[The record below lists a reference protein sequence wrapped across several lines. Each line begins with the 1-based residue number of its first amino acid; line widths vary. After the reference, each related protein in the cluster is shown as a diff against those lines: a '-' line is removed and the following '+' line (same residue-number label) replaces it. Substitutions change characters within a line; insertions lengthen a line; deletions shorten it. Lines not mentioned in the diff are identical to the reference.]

1 MTSAT
6 LITAILTL
14 GVHWGWQPVAGGGI
28 EYIIRID
35 PFTVDSMREGHDVFS
50 DLPPTLPAIRSYR
63 ITISDKPVPHEGE
76 PPPAGQPK
84 SVSAA
89 RPPATPSSAEATGQ
103 PSLAGEL
110 QLPPP
115 PTTGSNLFPPPRLV
129 SPSSPTATSANT
141 PARVTTPAAT
151 TGATFP
157 QQSSSSSASP
167 AHSATDSHVQHA
179 GSNSSTSAA
188 AEPSKPWAAL
198 AGVSVGLFASLA
210 ANAWL
215 VWMALGF
222 RAKYLAQLARLKPT
236 A

>member
-6 LITAILTL
+6 LLTAILTL

-35 PFTVDSMREGHDVFS
+35 PFTVDSMRQGHDVFS
-50 DLPPTLPAIRSYR
+50 DLPPSLPAIRSYR
-63 ITISDKPVPHEGE
+63 VTVSDKPVPHEGE
-76 PPPAGQPK
+76 PPPAAQPK

-89 RPPATPSSAEATGQ
+89 RPPAEATGQ

-129 SPSSPTATSANT
+129 SPTSQPAGAANSPARASAVAAAPIAQHSGSTSSETGPPAAASTNSATNSATSAE
-141 PARVTTPAAT
+141 PA
-151 TGATFP
+151 
-157 QQSSSSSASP
+157 
-167 AHSATDSHVQHA
+167 
-179 GSNSSTSAA
+179 
-188 AEPSKPWAAL
+188 KPWGPL
-198 AGVSVGLFASLA
+198 AGVSIGLFASLA

-222 RAKYLAQLARLKPT
+222 RAKYLAQVARLKPT